1 MTTRAEDLRRLLA
14 RRRSAARRVLWFERI
29 GPALWPALGVIAL
42 WIAAALFNV
51 PAWLP
56 PLWHIGAL
64 TLAAAAI
71 IWLLWRGLRSL
82 SAPTAEAVDRRLE
95 TASGLQHR
103 PLVVLD
109 DHPAGQDPESAALW
123 QAHLNRAKAQIARL
137 RVGWPQPTLSRL
149 DQRALRGF
157 LVVAIVAGLVVAG
170 PDAPGR
176 LLRSITPNLPPGTPV
191 PEPLLQAWVTP
202 PGYTGL
208 APIFLKPE
216 TPTVQVPAGSHL
228 TVSLTGGTGEPSL
241 TLGDASQPFQA
252 LDATSWQA
260 DRDVGKGGALTVR
273 RHGRAQGSWT
283 LAVIADTPPTVAWAD
298 VPGADPKAARRRL
311 LTRLPWTASD
321 DYGVVGL
328 QAELQLRD
336 RPSAPPVIVPLPLP
350 GGSPRQAHGT
360 PAEDLTANPWAGLP
374 VVATLVARDA
384 PGQRG
389 VSPAATFTLPE
400 RPFKNPLARALIDI
414 RKRLSL
420 KPEQH
425 EQASSD
431 LAALADEPDAFD
443 NNSGIFLALS
453 ATASLLDH
461 SGAPPDIT
469 EAQQRL
475 WDLALKLEDD
485 AVARTAQ
492 AVQAARD
499 ALQQSMQRGDKT
511 DMERKMEA
519 LRREIER
526 HLQALVQRAQRDGTL
541 LPFDPQTRTLSSHD
555 FDRLSREMQEDLKA
569 GRMDDAREK
578 MAQMQRMLDQLK
590 AAEAN
595 PSDRRQAAQQRRRGQ
610 QQMGAAEDMIQ
621 REHGFQENARARTN
635 PAQRDTDARQ
645 QRALRRAL
653 GEMMQQFGDLTGKV
667 PDQLGKADL
676 AMQDSANALAA
687 GQDAP
692 AAQAQQRAIDAL
704 QQGEQQM
711 SQQMASSLGISVQ
724 PGEGESDGNGQGAGD
739 QYGQGDD
746 GQGDAQGLGGTDQD
760 ADNGQAGSDGDRNV
774 PRDPLGRPTR
784 DGTSGR
790 ADGGDVH
797 VPDKMEQ
804 ARTRDIQAELRRRGA
819 DRTRPAEELDY
830 INRLLKAF

>member
-1 MTTRAEDLRRLLA
+1 MTARAEDLRRLLA
-14 RRRSAARRVLWFERI
+14 RRRSAARRILWVERL

-56 PLWHIGAL
+56 PFWHIGAL
-64 TLAAAAI
+64 ALVVAAI
-71 IWLLWRGLRSL
+71 AWSLWRGLRGL

-95 TASGLQHR
+95 SASGLQHR

-109 DHPAGQDPESAALW
+109 DQPAAQDPNSAALW
-123 QAHLNRAKAQIARL
+123 QVHLNRATAQITRL
-137 RVGWPQPTLSRL
+137 RAGWPQPTLARL

-157 LVVAIVAGLVVAG
+157 LLVSIVAGLVVAG
-170 PDAPGR
+170 PDAPDR

-191 PEPLLQAWVTP
+191 PEPQLQAWVTP

-208 APIFLKPE
+208 APVFLKSE
-216 TPTVQVPAGSHL
+216 TPAVQVPAGSHL
-228 TVSLTGGTGEPSL
+228 TVSLTGSTGEPSL
-241 TLGDASQPFQA
+241 TLNGAGQPFQA

-260 DRDVGKGGALTVR
+260 DRDVGKGGVLTVR
-273 RHGRAQGSWT
+273 RHGRVQGSWT

-298 VPGADPKAARRRL
+298 VPGPDPKATRRRL

-328 QAELQLRD
+328 QAELRLRD
-336 RPSAPPVIVPLPLP
+336 RPSAPPVTVPLPLP
-350 GGSPRQAHGT
+350 GGTPRQAHDS

-374 VVATLVARDA
+374 VVATLIARDA

-420 KPEQH
+420 TPEH
-425 EQASSD
+425 HDQASSD

-453 ATASLLDH
+453 ATASLLGH
-461 SGAPPDIT
+461 SGAPADIA

-511 DMERKMEA
+511 DMDRKMEA

-541 LPFDPQTRTLSSHD
+541 LPFDPQTRTLSSRD
-555 FDRLSREMQEDLKA
+555 FDRLAREMRDALKA
-569 GRMDDAREK
+569 GRMDEAHEK
-578 MAQMQRMLDQLK
+578 MAQMERMLEQLK

-595 PSDRRQAAQQRRRGQ
+595 PNNRRQAAQQRRRGQ

-635 PAQRDTDARQ
+635 TAQRDTDARQ

-676 AMQDSANALAA
+676 AMQDSAGALAA
-687 GQDAP
+687 GQDAQ

-724 PGEGESDGNGQGAGD
+724 PGEGESDGNGQGTGD

-746 GQGDAQGLGGTDQD
+746 GQGDTQGLGGTDQD
-760 ADNGQAGSDGDRNV
+760 AENGQSGSDSDRNV

-797 VPDKMEQ
+797 VPDQMEQ
-804 ARTRDIQAELRRRGA
+804 ARTRDIQTELRRRGA

>member
-1 MTTRAEDLRRLLA
+1 MTIGPEDLQRRLT

-29 GPALWPALGVIAL
+29 APAVWPALGVVGL
-42 WIAAALFNV
+42 WIAASLFDLPNL
-51 PAWLP
+51 LP
-56 PLWHIGAL
+56 PLWHIGAMVVVV
-64 TLAAAAI
+64 AAI
-71 IWLLWRGLRSL
+71 GWLLWRGLRRL
-82 SAPTAEAVDRRLE
+82 SGPSAEAVDRRLE
-95 TASGLQHR
+95 QASGLRHR
-103 PLVVLD
+103 PLVVLE
-109 DHPAGQDPESAALW
+109 DHPATQDPDATALW
-123 QAHLNRAKAQIARL
+123 QAHLARATAQVAQL
-137 RVGWPQPTLSRL
+137 RVGWPQPTLARM

-157 LVVAIVAGLVVAG
+157 LIVAIAAGWVMAG
-170 PDAPGR
+170 NDAPNR
-176 LLRSITPNLPPGTPV
+176 LLRAVTPTLPLGPPT

-202 PGYTGL
+202 PNYTGL

-216 TPTVQVPAGSHL
+216 TKIVQVPAGSHVTL
-228 TVSLTGGTGEPSL
+228 SLTGGTGTPSL
-241 TLGDASQPFQA
+241 TLGSATQPFQP

-260 DRDVGKGGALTVR
+260 DREVGTGGALTVQR
-273 RHGRAQGSWT
+273 RGRTQGSWT
-283 LAVIADTPPTVAWAD
+283 LAVLADTPPTVAWAGQ
-298 VPGADPKAARRRL
+298 PGADPKAARRRL

-321 DYGVVGL
+321 DYGVVSL
-328 QAELQLRD
+328 QAELRLRD
-336 RPSAPPVIVPLPLP
+336 RPSAPPVVVSLPLP
-350 GGSPRQAHGT
+350 GAPRQAHGD

-384 PGQRG
+384 PGQHG
-389 VSPAATFTLPE
+389 VSAQAGFTLPE

-420 KPEQH
+420 APEQH
-425 EQASSD
+425 GQASSD
-431 LAALADEPDAFD
+431 LAALGDEPDAFD
-443 NNSGIFLALS
+443 NNTGIFLVLS
-453 ATASLLDH
+453 STASLLDR
-461 SGAPPDIT
+461 SGAPADIA

-475 WDLALKLEDD
+475 WELALKLEDD

-499 ALQQSMQRGDKT
+499 ALQQSMQRGDKS
-511 DMERKMEA
+511 DMQRKMEA
-519 LRREIER
+519 LQREIER
-526 HLQALVQRAQRDGTL
+526 HLQALVQKAQRDGTL
-541 LPFDPQTRTLSSHD
+541 LPFDPQTRTLSTRD
-555 FDRLSREMQEDLKA
+555 FDRLAQEMQDALKA
-569 GRMDDAREK
+569 GRMDEARDK
-578 MAQMQRMLDQLK
+578 MAQMERMLDQLK

-595 PSDRRQAAQQRRRGQ
+595 PSDRRQSAQQRRRGQ

-621 REHGFQENARARTN
+621 REQAMQQNARARTN

-676 AMQDSANALAA
+676 GMQDSANALAA
-687 GQDAP
+687 GQDP
-692 AAQAQQRAIDAL
+692 AAAVAQQRVIDAL

-724 PGEGESDGNGQGAGD
+724 PGEGEEQGQGQGNGQGD
-739 QYGQGDD
+739 QYGQAYGSD
-746 GQGDAQGLGGTDQD
+746 GQGLGNPDQD
-760 ADNGQAGSDGDRNV
+760 ADDGQPGSDRNQDV

-797 VPDKMEQ
+797 VPDQMEQ
-804 ARTRDIQAELRRRGA
+804 ARTRDIQTELRRRGA
-819 DRTRPAEELDY
+819 DRTRPADELDY